1 MSIDENKAKACD
13 FLQALSIHDPVRG
26 AELLHDDLVYGT
38 AGKKHLF
45 PYAGERNK
53 VEFVAYLATPSLFTG
68 GGSRMTPLVLTAE
81 DDRVAMTAE
90 AVGELADGR
99 IYTNVYHYLF
109 RFRDGKIVEVR
120 EYMDTQSAAEFFG
133 F

>member
-1 MSIDENKAKACD
+1 MNIEDNKRMACD
-13 FLQALSIHDPVRG
+13 FLQALSVHDPVRG
-26 AELLHDDLVYGT
+26 GALLHEDLVYWT

-45 PYAGERNK
+45 PYAGERNRE
-53 VEFVAYLATPSLFTG
+53 EFVAYLATPTVFTG
-68 GGSRMTPLVLTAE
+68 GGSRMTPLVLTGE
-81 DDRVAMTAE
+81 DDRVSMTAE

-99 IYTNVYHYLF
+99 VYTNVYHYLF
-109 RFRDGKIVEVR
+109 TFRDGKIVEVR

>member
-1 MSIDENKAKACD
+1 MSIEENKARACE
-13 FLQALSIHDPVRG
+13 FLQALAVHDPVRG
-26 AELLHDDLVYGT
+26 AELLHDDLVYWT

-53 VEFVAYLATPSLFTG
+53 DEFVAYLATPSIFV

-90 AVGELADGR
+90 TVGELPDGR
-99 IYTNVYHYLF
+99 VYTNVYHYLF
-109 RFRDGKIVEVR
+109 RFRDERIVEVR